1 MIPAFTTSGVLPPFT
16 GDSAAQR
23 ANASPYKVAM
33 TDIVNRFATSIERIT
48 ILEGL
53 LAYREKLRTVG
64 FTDGFQWIDGSF
76 VEDCESA
83 NNRGRA
89 PADVDVVTYVYRP
102 LNSQGNGYME
112 KDELMPIVMANPD
125 LFIPQHSKSTYHC
138 DAYHEDLCMP
148 SHMLVEKTAYWFG
161 LFSHSRVSNLWKG
174 ILSVPMHSDDA
185 AARAILDAKKQ
196 EILTQPVGSTQ
207 TVDGGGSC

>member
-16 GDSAAQR
+16 GDSAAQG

-33 TDIVNRFATSIERIT
+33 TDIVSRFATSIERIT

-53 LAYREKLRTVG
+53 LAYREKLRIVG
-64 FTDGFQWIDGSF
+64 FTEGFQWIDGSF

-89 PADVDVVTYVYRP
+89 PADVDIVTYVYRP
-102 LNSQGNGYME
+102 LSSQGNGYM
-112 KDELMPIVMANPD
+112 KNDELMPIVMANPD
-125 LFIPQHSKSTYHC
+125 LFNPKQSKSAYHC
-138 DAYHEDLCMP
+138 DAYHVDLCIP
-148 SHMLVEKTAYWFG
+148 SDMLVEKTAYWFG

-174 ILSVPMHSDDA
+174 ILSVSMNSDDA

-196 EILTQPVGSTQ
+196 EILTQLVGCSQ
-207 TVDGGGSC
+207 TADGGRSC